1 MIIAIDG
8 PAGAGKSSVAK
19 EFAKRSGYIYIDT
32 GAMYRA
38 LTWKALENNVDIKNQ
53 YEMQDL
59 LNKSN
64 IDLIHSSEEQILK
77 VFIDNIDVTTQIRE
91 PKVSNNVSFVAEH
104 GTVREIMVN
113 KQREIGHNSKS
124 GVVMDGRDIGTVVFP
139 DADVKIF
146 FTASVEERARRRFK
160 EQMEKGITTD
170 MDELIKEIAQRD
182 KIDMNRSVAPLK
194 PAEDS
199 IIIDTT
205 ELSYEQVLEKLT
217 DITSKILKIKE
228 KENSYC

>member
-38 LTWKALENNVDIKNQ
+38 LTWKALENDKDVKNS
-53 YEMQDL
+53 YEMKEL
-59 LNKSN
+59 LNKSTIN
-64 IDLIHSSEEQILK
+64 LVHSNEEMILK
-77 VFIDNIDVTTQIRE
+77 IFIDDIDITTQIRE
-91 PKVSNNVSFVAEH
+91 PRVSNNVSLVAEH
-104 GTVREIMVN
+104 REVREIMVD
-113 KQREIGHNSKS
+113 KQRVIGHSKN

-160 EQMEKGITTD
+160 EQIEKGITTNID
-170 MDELIKEIAQRD
+170 DLIKEISLRD
-182 KIDMNRSVAPLK
+182 KTDMNRAVAPLK
-194 PAEDS
+194 DFF
-199 IIIDTT
+199 I
-205 ELSYEQVLEKLT
+205 
-217 DITSKILKIKE
+217 
-228 KENSYC
+228 

>member
-38 LTWKALENNVDIKNQ
+38 LTWKALENDKDVKNS
-53 YEMQDL
+53 YEMKEL
-59 LNKSN
+59 LNKSTIN
-64 IDLIHSSEEQILK
+64 LVHSNEEMILK
-77 VFIDNIDVTTQIRE
+77 IFIDDIDITTQIRE
-91 PKVSNNVSFVAEH
+91 PRVSNNVSLVAEH
-104 GTVREIMVN
+104 REVREIMVD
-113 KQREIGHNSKS
+113 KQRVIGHSKN

-160 EQMEKGITTD
+160 EQIEKGITTNID
-170 MDELIKEIAQRD
+170 DLIKEISLRD
-182 KIDMNRSVAPLK
+182 KTDMNRAVAPLK
-194 PAEDS
+194 PADDA
-199 IIIDTT
+199 IILDTT
-205 ELSYEQVLEKLT
+205 ELTYEEVINKLT
-217 DITSKILKIKE
+217 DITNKVIRI